1 MKIESYLCRLGLA
14 VLVVLALLMGP
25 AQAGASETEILLSEN
40 MSEPLVV
47 ETGRKVVLDLG
58 AWNLTVNRRNSHTIT
73 VQEGGELVV
82 KGSTGQVS
90 NAAAGKCALVNYG
103 TVTIQG
109 GNFTHGSVSQLNPII
124 ENYGTLYI
132 EGGRVFSDSPYGVP
146 VVNRKGL
153 AAVSGGT
160 LEQTAG
166 LSIINENGAI
176 LMVTGTARIHG
187 DPNVEALQN
196 AGTAVI
202 SGGQIR
208 GLACCY
214 GAGPEKTVL
223 EISGGEI
230 EANGI
235 NVIRYPS
242 AADAPE
248 VRVTGVPVLRLA
260 TGFHTLLSDENH
272 VFTDTRDKS
281 LAAVSVEGG
290 IFSAPVSPD
299 YWAET
304 VTQVR
309 LEDGRYGFQLLTAE
323 NAAAKVEAPDGNP
336 AFFHSLEKAASA
348 APDGG
353 VVTLLMD
360 AAAELTVPEGR
371 NITIN
376 LGGHTLA
383 GRLINSGTLT
393 IHSGTIAAVEG
404 SAVFLRGGADFTA
417 SDDVA
422 ITSLTDSAVTAVL
435 EEAGKHMR
443 VAISEKAALS
453 SAAGHHLVEVVT
465 PEEPGEWEVA
475 YRDLTRQIPVS
486 FLHTPVLDPGMDPSC
501 TSDGRTAGLH
511 CAVCGAVLEPQMV
524 IPAKGHAPEPFG
536 APAAATCT
544 AAGLSAGSRCA
555 VCGLVLAE
563 PETLPA
569 LGHVE
574 TVREAAPASCT
585 EDGLT
590 EGVYCSICGEVLRK
604 QAAVPA
610 LGHVETVREA
620 VPAACTED
628 GLTEGVYCSVCGEVL
643 REQAAVPAIGHM
655 AVGLEAVPPSCTDSG
670 LSAGAVCEACHAVL
684 TPQAFVPALG
694 HDYGRWIVTIAAT
707 CGAEGLETRS
717 CLRNPNHQE
726 NRAAPATGNHVW
738 DAGLVVKRPDS
749 LHSGVQIFTCLVCN
763 ASETKT
769 MPPVDAP
776 GVPAEPDEVPGIP
789 DVGVKPDE
797 TPETPPSPTPDPPV
811 LANPVLPDNGA
822 VLLASDVFRDVDAG
836 AWYDEAVGFVSSL
849 GLMTGTG
856 ADSFSPEG
864 NMTRAMLW
872 TVLGRMD
879 GADVDGTG
887 KSWYAKAQ
895 AWSVKRGISDGTM
908 ADGFISREQLV
919 TMLWR
924 YCGEP
929 DGAAALDGFKDAA
942 SISEWSQTAVQWA
955 VSTGLL
961 QGAGGLLRPGGN
973 ASRAE
978 VAAILMRFCQNMPA

>member
-187 DPNVEALQN
+187 DPNVEAIQN

-353 VVTLLMD
+353 VVTMLMD

-376 LGGHTLA
+376 LSGHTLA

-404 SAVFLRGGADFTA
+404 PAVFLRGGADFTA

-574 TVREAAPASCT
+574 TVREAAPAS
-585 EDGLT
+585 
-590 EGVYCSICGEVLRK
+590 
-604 QAAVPA
+604 
-610 LGHVETVREA
+610 
-620 VPAACTED
+620 CTED